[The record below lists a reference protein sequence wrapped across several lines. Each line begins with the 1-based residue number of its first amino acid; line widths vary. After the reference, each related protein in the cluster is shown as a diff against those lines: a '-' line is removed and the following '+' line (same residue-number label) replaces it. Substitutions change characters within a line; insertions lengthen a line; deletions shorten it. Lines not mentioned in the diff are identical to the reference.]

1 MIQISLEQVNQF
13 VLRKQHLTE
22 DSKSNDII
30 QVARDLVGLHA
41 TIPTTPYLSL
51 LARTFDFQK
60 AFLEDELYVKKTLGK
75 IRCMRTTVHIV
86 PKDMIPAVFSATRK
100 SAELASEKYSQ
111 YLGVT
116 REEYER
122 TAKQIMK
129 VLSGKT
135 MDTGEIKR
143 SLKTERNVSPIV
155 NLMCDQGLLIRG
167 KPAKSWKSNI
177 HSYHLL
183 NDYFPSLALNGID
196 EATAKELLARNYIAA
211 FGPVTENDVA
221 WWLGFPRGEVGR
233 ILNHLEDRITRLE
246 IQGSDK
252 SFLMCDF
259 RGGSLDAPRSKDT
272 VNLLPPLDPYLM
284 GYKDRE
290 RYLDGKHYDY
300 VFDRGGNATSTVL
313 LNGKV
318 IGVWDIAEKP
328 EPTIKYVLFQDAGKS
343 VLSSVHRLA
352 KKTGEFMLDQ
362 AVRIKRCDSMIPLTR
377 RTAGGF
383 MTPLKDC

>member
-1 MIQISLEQVNQF
+1 MVQTSLEQVNQF
-13 VLRKQHLTE
+13 VLRKQYLTD
-22 DSKSNDII
+22 DSKSNEITR
-30 QVARDLVGLHA
+30 VAKDLIGLHA

-86 PKDMIPAVFSATRK
+86 SKDMIPAVFSATRK

-122 TAKQIMK
+122 TAKKIMR

-143 SLKTERNVSPIV
+143 SLKTECNVSPIV

-167 KPAKSWKSNI
+167 RPAKSWKSNI

-183 NDYFPSLALNGID
+183 NDYFPALSLNAID
-196 EATAKELLARNYIAA
+196 EATAKELLARNYISA

-221 WWLGFPRGEVGR
+221 WWLGFLRGEVKQ
-233 ILNHLEDRITRLE
+233 ILRHLEDRITRHEVRGL
-246 IQGSDK
+246 DK
-252 SFLMCDF
+252 TFLMFDF
-259 RGGSLDAPRSKDT
+259 KGGLFDAPRSKDT

-352 KKTGEFMLDQ
+352 KKTGEFMLER
-362 AVRIKRCDSMIPLTR
+362 AVQIKRCDSMIPLTR

-383 MTPLKDC
+383 MTPLKDR

>member
-1 MIQISLEQVNQF
+1 MIQTSLEQVNQF
-13 VLRKQHLTE
+13 VLRKQYLTD
-22 DSKSNDII
+22 DSKSNEITR
-30 QVARDLVGLHA
+30 VAKDLIGLHA

-86 PKDMIPAVFSATRK
+86 SKDMIPAVFSATRK

-122 TAKQIMK
+122 TAKKIMR

-143 SLKTERNVSPIV
+143 SLKTECNVSPIV

-167 KPAKSWKSNI
+167 RPAKSWKSNI

-183 NDYFPSLALNGID
+183 NDYFPALSLNAID
-196 EATAKELLARNYIAA
+196 EATAKELLARNYISA

-221 WWLGFPRGEVGR
+221 WWLGFLRGEVKQ
-233 ILNHLEDRITRLE
+233 ILRHLEDRITRHEVRGL
-246 IQGSDK
+246 DK
-252 SFLMCDF
+252 TFLMFDF
-259 RGGSLDAPRSKDT
+259 KGGLFDAPRSKDT

-352 KKTGEFMLDQ
+352 KKTGEFMLER
-362 AVRIKRCDSMIPLTR
+362 AVQIKRCDSMIPLTR

-383 MTPLKDC
+383 MTPLKDR